1 MKNAAERYLPE
12 TAEMAHRMR
21 LLIRKHPHA
30 LLFASVHGSKLH
42 GFDTPD
48 SDRDIRGCHV
58 LPLEIVIG
66 LAGGPESIRRKDNQ
80 GTPGVELATHDVK
93 KFFAMLLNRNGN
105 LLEEVFSPLEL
116 VTGPFHVELRDIAR
130 DCITRGHYRHFL
142 GMAGQALNAIEKT
155 GRAQAK
161 YALHVYRALLAGI
174 HLMNTGQIE
183 PHLPTLNADAR
194 LTHVEELVERRNAAL
209 DEARLQPKEVE
220 LISDEFNRLKAV
232 LEGASDSSSLPEYPQ
247 GRARLNDLL
256 IRVRRTEQ
264 FSDSDRVVAMG

>member
-1 MKNAAERYLPE
+1 MKRATERHLHE
-12 TAEMAHRMR
+12 NAEMAHRMR
-21 LLIRKHPHA
+21 HLVQTHPRT

-42 GFDTPD
+42 GFDTPE

-66 LAGGPESIRRKDNQ
+66 LDGGQESIRRKDDQ
-80 GTPGVELATHDVK
+80 EAPGVELATHDVR

-105 LLEEVFSPLEL
+105 ILEEVFSPLEL
-116 VTGPFHVELRDIAR
+116 VTGPFHEELRDIAGE
-130 DCITRGHYRHFL
+130 CITRRHYRHFL
-142 GMAGQALNAIEKT
+142 GMAGQALNAIEKK

-161 YALHVYRALLAGI
+161 YALHVYRALLAGM

-194 LTHVEELVERRNAAL
+194 LTHVEELMERRNAAP
-209 DEARLQPKEVE
+209 DEARLQPREVE
-220 LISDEFNRLKAV
+220 LINDEFHRLKAA
-232 LEGASDSSSLPEYPQ
+232 LEGASDSSFLPEHPQ

-256 IRVRRTEQ
+256 VRVRRSEQ
-264 FSDSDRVVAMG
+264 FSDSDRVVATG

>member
-12 TAEMAHRMR
+12 NAEMAHRMR
-21 LLIRKHPHA
+21 HLIRKHPHA

-66 LAGGPESIRRKDNQ
+66 LAGGPESIRRKDDQ
-80 GTPGVELATHDVK
+80 ASPGVELATHDVK

-116 VTGPFHVELRDIAR
+116 VTGPFHEELRDIAG

-183 PHLPTLNADAR
+183 PHLPTLNADAC

-232 LEGASDSSSLPEYPQ
+232 LEGGSDSSSLPEYPQ
-247 GRARLNDLL
+247 GRARLHDLL

-264 FSDSDRVVAMG
+264 FSDSDRMVAMG